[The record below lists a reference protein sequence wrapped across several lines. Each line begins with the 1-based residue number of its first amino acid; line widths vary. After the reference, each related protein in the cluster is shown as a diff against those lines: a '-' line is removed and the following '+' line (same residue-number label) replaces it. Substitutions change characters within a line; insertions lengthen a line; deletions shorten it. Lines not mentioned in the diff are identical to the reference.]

1 MKLLSPKSYQAKIM
15 ATVLLSACLHS
26 FAYADMRCGTGLVA
40 EGDST
45 YEVQRKCGTP
55 AHREVFPANPGH
67 NRAKWNHAAT
77 IENWIYGPRNG
88 ASYQLKFING
98 KLVAIDLSR

>member
-1 MKLLSPKSYQAKIM
+1 MKLLSPQSRKAKTL
-15 ATVLLSACLHS
+15 AAVLLSTCLHS

-45 YEVQRKCGTP
+45 YEVQRKCGAP
-55 AHREVFPANPGH
+55 AQREVIPANPGQ
-67 NRAKWNHAAT
+67 NRVERNHAAT

-88 ASYQLKFING
+88 ASYQLKFIDG
-98 KLVAIDLSR
+98 KLVAIGLSR